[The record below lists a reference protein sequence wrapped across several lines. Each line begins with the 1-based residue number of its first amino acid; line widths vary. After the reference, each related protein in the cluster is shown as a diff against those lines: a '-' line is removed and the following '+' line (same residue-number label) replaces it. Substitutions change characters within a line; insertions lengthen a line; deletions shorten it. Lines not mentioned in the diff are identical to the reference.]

1 MSLRET
7 LRSPRSSVDKGGASD
22 KHTRAFALWETSS
35 FGMGLRPHRQCQ
47 WREGCGE
54 RAIRGSYCELHGGLI
69 YSGKAGRDDEQ
80 D

>member
-1 MSLRET
+1 VSLRET
-7 LRSPRSSVDKGGASD
+7 LRTPRSSVDKGGASD

-47 WREGCGE
+47 WREGCVE

-69 YSGKAGRDDEQ
+69 YAGKVMIDDE
-80 D
+80 